1 MIQDTIGKIESKL
14 STSDA
19 IKPEQKSELLQLLGQ
34 LKSEIGGLAQTNAE
48 RAETVAGFTEV
59 STHEATRTERDP
71 ELLDLSVKGLSR
83 AVDQLEESHPQLVG
97 IVNRLCTV
105 LANSGV

>member
-1 MIQDTIGKIESKL
+1 MIQDTIGKIETKL

-48 RAETVAGFTEV
+48 QP
-59 STHEATRTERDP
+59 EAM
-71 ELLDLSVKGLSR
+71 
-83 AVDQLEESHPQLVG
+83 
-97 IVNRLCTV
+97 
-105 LANSGV
+105 